1 MAERKKLKGF
11 QIFQDKKPPF
21 KWRCYHRKTGTA
33 IDLDRFPL
41 HSLEFYGECYRIA
54 ELHKAADDAKPGTLG
69 MLIKSYRASAAFRDL
84 ATRTQAD
91 YQKCFDYLK
100 KIEDTPLASF
110 TPPLVVRIR
119 DKAGDSRGRRFGNY
133 IRQVLSLLFAWG
145 KERGYVRDNPAG
157 SIKGIRK
164 PKDAPEANRPWAD
177 DERDAVMAA
186 LPAHMVP
193 PIALMMF
200 YGLDPQD
207 ALKLPRTAIV
217 NDMIDTRRGKTGGAL
232 LLPLL
237 PPVKAA
243 FAAAPAHDAITLC
256 ANSYG
261 RPWSVSGF
269 RASWRPIKLALEKE
283 EKVRSGLTLKGL
295 RHTVATILREMGS
308 DYETIATVL
317 GQKTEAM
324 AKHYSR
330 RADVSKR
337 TSAAVTD
344 LSAEMNRRKTK
355 AVKPDA

>member
-1 MAERKKLKGF
+1 MTERKKLKGF
-11 QIFQDKKPPF
+11 KIFQDKKPPY
-21 KWRCYHRKTGTA
+21 KWRCYHRETGTV

-41 HSLEFYGECYRIA
+41 HSLEFYGECYRIG
-54 ELHKAADDAKPGTLG
+54 ELHKAADEAKPGTLG

-84 ATRTQAD
+84 AARTQAD

-100 KIEDTPLASF
+100 KIEDTPLTSF

-119 DKAGDSRGRRFGNY
+119 DKAGESRGRRFGNY

-145 KERGYVRDNPAG
+145 KERGYVRDNPAA
-157 SIKGIRK
+157 SIKGIRR
-164 PKDAPEANRPWAD
+164 PKGAPEANRPWSD
-177 DERDAVMAA
+177 DEREAVIAA
-186 LPAHMVP
+186 LPAHMAP
-193 PIALMMF
+193 PIALMMY

-207 ALKLPRTAIV
+207 ALKLPRTAV
-217 NDMIDTRRGKTGGAL
+217 VDGLIDTRRGKTGGAVL
-232 LLPLL
+232 VPLV

-243 FAAAPAHDAITLC
+243 LDAAPSHDAITLC
-256 ANSYG
+256 ANSHG

-269 RASWRPIKLALEKE
+269 RASWRPIKLALEEAK
-283 EKVRSGLTLKGL
+283 KVRPGLTLKGL
-295 RHTVATILREMGS
+295 RHTVATILREMGH
-308 DYETIATVL
+308 DYETIANAL

-355 AVKPDA
+355 IVKPDV

>member
-1 MAERKKLKGF
+1 MTERKKLKGF
-11 QIFQDKKPPF
+11 QIFQDKKAPF

-54 ELHKAADDAKPGTLG
+54 ELNKAADEAKPGTLG

-84 ATRTQAD
+84 AMRTQAD

-100 KIEDTPLASF
+100 KIEDTPLSSF

-164 PKDAPEANRPWAD
+164 PKGAPEANRPWAD
-177 DERDAVMAA
+177 DEREAVMAA
-186 LPAHMVP
+186 LPAHMAP
-193 PIALMMF
+193 PIALMMY

-207 ALKLPRTAIV
+207 AVKLPRTAIV
-217 NDMIDTRRGKTGGAL
+217 NGMIDTRRGKTDGEV

-237 PPVKAA
+237 PPVQAA
-243 FAAAPAHDAITLC
+243 FEAAPAHDAITLC

-269 RASWRPIKLALEKE
+269 RASWRPIKLALEEDKR
-283 EKVRSGLTLKGL
+283 VRPGLTLKGL
-295 RHTVATILREMGS
+295 RHTVATILREMGA
-308 DYETIATVL
+308 DYETIANVL
-317 GQKTEAM
+317 GQKTEVM

-330 RADVSKR
+330 RADVTKR

-355 AVKPDA
+355 VVKPDV